1 MTPPGRVVRGI
12 RRAFRANSGRELS
25 TRKLWSWTR
34 KNISRAIRAAFMP
47 VKESRLPLK
56 RTLSRHRRMTESAE

>member
-12 RRAFRANSGRELS
+12 RRAFRGRELS

-47 VKESRLPLK
+47 VKESRLPLIL
-56 RTLSRHRRMTESAE
+56 LS